1 MAKAGKNPAKSLTLP
16 LVVKAALIQPF
27 IVTSP
32 CSSLISEPVPEVS
45 GAVDEEAR
53 SWGFLVTVRTGE
65 A

>member
-1 MAKAGKNPAKSLTLP
+1 MAKAGKNPAKSLTLL
-16 LVVKAALIQPF
+16 LVVNAALTQPF

-32 CSSLISEPVPEVS
+32 SSSLISEPVPEES
-45 GAVDEEAR
+45 CAVDEEAR